1 MARRRL
7 SSLDGSFLRVE
18 SAVAHMHVAW
28 KGRFRPAPGR
38 PVTLDVLRASVAA
51 RVAGAERFRQRLAFP
66 PGGLAEPVWVD
77 DERFDVEHHVVAL
90 ADPAVALP
98 RARFDEL
105 CDLTLSEPL
114 DRTRPLWRIH
124 LAPTLDDGSVGL
136 VMKAHHAMV
145 DGKSAV
151 ELALLLLDLDPDAPV
166 PDLLPWQ
173 PRPAPSGA
181 RLALEALA
189 ERSAE
194 PLRLSFGIART
205 AANPARS
212 ARLAGT
218 LRRAALAVGEDM
230 LRPAPASYVNAPI
243 GPRRTLVGH
252 AVPIDQ
258 LLAVKRE
265 HEATLNDVAL
275 TVVAGALREL
285 AHASGRVPRPLKV
298 MVPVS
303 VRGADEAASL
313 GNRISFVFIE
323 LPVHLQR
330 PLDRLAAVKRAT
342 TTFKRDGRASGGEVV
357 LNALGMLPAPLKGPA
372 AKLAASPRMYNL
384 TVSNVPG
391 PRVPVYLLGAELIE
405 AFPVIPLPEDH
416 ALSIG
421 MFSYRDK
428 LCFGGYADPGALPSV
443 AALPEALAE
452 SLDALLRDGQR
463 LLHARVERADEEPL
477 ARRAQGADE
486 RALELRR

>member
-1 MARRRL
+1 
-7 SSLDGSFLRVE
+7 V
-18 SAVAHMHVAW
+18 
-28 KGRFRPAPGR
+28 
-38 PVTLDVLRASVAA
+38 
-51 RVAGAERFRQRLAFP
+51 
-66 PGGLAEPVWVD
+66 
-77 DERFDVEHHVVAL
+77 
-90 ADPAVALP
+90 LP
-98 RARFDEL
+98 RRRFDEL

-124 LAPTLDDGSVGL
+124 LAPALDDGSTGL

-151 ELALLLLDLDPDAPV
+151 ELALLLLDLDPDAAP
-166 PDLLPWQ
+166 PEPLPWR
-173 PRPAPSGA
+173 PRPAPSGT

-189 ERSAE
+189 ERTAE
-194 PLRLSFGIART
+194 PLRLSFGLART

-243 GPRRTLVGH
+243 GPRRTLVGYS
-252 AVPIDQ
+252 APLDGM
-258 LLAVKRE
+258 LEVKRA
-265 HEATLNDVAL
+265 HDATLNDVAL

-303 VRGADEAASL
+303 LRAADDAASL

-323 LPVHLQR
+323 LPVHLHR
-330 PLDRLAAVKRAT
+330 PLDRLAAIKAAT
-342 TTFKRDGRASGGEVV
+342 TAFKESGRASGGEVV
-357 LNALGMLPAPLKGPA
+357 LSALGMLPEPLKDRA

-405 AFPVIPLPEDH
+405 AFPVIPLSEKH
-416 ALSIG
+416 AISIG
-421 MFSYRDK
+421 MFSYRDH
-428 LCFGGYADPGALPSV
+428 LCFGGYADPGALPSIDALPGALSAAV
-443 AALPEALAE
+443 RELCGRAGRRRGELRAALPAAAT
-452 SLDALLRDGQR
+452 S
-463 LLHARVERADEEPL
+463 
-477 ARRAQGADE
+477 
-486 RALELRR
+486 

>member
-1 MARRRL
+1 MAARPRL
-7 SSLDGSFLRVE
+7 SALDGSFLRVE
-18 SAVAHMHVAW
+18 SPVAHMHVAW
-28 KGRFRPAPGR
+28 KGRFRPAPGGR
-38 PVTLDVLRASVAA
+38 AGSISLDALRASVSA
-51 RVAGAERFRQRLAFP
+51 RLANAERFRQRLAFP
-66 PGGLAEPVWVD
+66 PGGFAEPVWVD

-90 ADPAVALP
+90 ADPAAVLP
-98 RARFDEL
+98 RQRFDEL

-114 DRTRPLWRIH
+114 DRTRPLWRIY
-124 LAPTLDDGSVGL
+124 LAPALEDGTTGL

-151 ELALLLLDLDPDAPV
+151 ELALLLLDVDPDAAP
-166 PDLLPWQ
+166 PAPLPWK

-194 PLRLSFGIART
+194 PLRLSFGLART

-230 LRPAPASYVNAPI
+230 LRPAPASYVNAKI
-243 GPRRTLVGH
+243 GPRRRLVGYTT
-252 AVPIDQ
+252 P
-258 LLAVKRE
+258 LEGMLEVKRAQD
-265 HEATLNDVAL
+265 ATLNDVAL

-285 AHASGRVPRPLKV
+285 AHASGRVPRALKV

-303 VRGADEAASL
+303 MRTTDEAASL
-313 GNRISFVFIE
+313 GNRISFVFVE
-323 LPVHLQR
+323 LPVDLHR
-330 PLDRLAAVKRAT
+330 PLDRLAAVKEAT
-342 TTFKRDGRASGGEVV
+342 KAFKRDGRASGGEVV
-357 LNALGMLPAPLKGPA
+357 MSALGMLPEPLKDRA
-372 AKLAASPRMYNL
+372 AKLASSPRMYNL

-405 AFPVIPLPEDH
+405 AYPVIPLPEGH

-421 MFSYRDK
+421 MFSYRDR
-428 LCFGGYADPGALPSV
+428 LCFGAYADPSALPAVNALPGALSASV
-443 AALPEALAE
+443 
-452 SLDALLRDGQR
+452 
-463 LLHARVERADEEPL
+463 
-477 ARRAQGADE
+477 
-486 RALELRR
+486 LELCGRAGRRRGELRAAPPAAATG

>member
-1 MARRRL
+1 M
-7 SSLDGSFLRVE
+7 VE
-18 SAVAHMHVAW
+18 
-28 KGRFRPAPGR
+28 
-38 PVTLDVLRASVAA
+38 
-51 RVAGAERFRQRLAFP
+51 
-66 PGGLAEPVWVD
+66 
-77 DERFDVEHHVVAL
+77 
-90 ADPAVALP
+90 
-98 RARFDEL
+98 
-105 CDLTLSEPL
+105 
-114 DRTRPLWRIH
+114 
-124 LAPTLDDGSVGL
+124 
-136 VMKAHHAMV
+136 
-145 DGKSAV
+145 GKSAV

-166 PDLLPWQ
+166 PEPLPWK

-194 PLRLSFGIART
+194 PLRLSFGLART

-230 LRPAPASYVNAPI
+230 LRPAPASYVNAKL

-252 AVPIDQ
+252 AAPLDG

-265 HEATLNDVAL
+265 QDATLNDVAL

-285 AHASGRVPRPLKV
+285 AHASGRVPEPLKV

-303 VRGADEAASL
+303 LRTADEAAAL

-323 LPVHLQR
+323 LPVDLHR
-330 PLDRLAAVKRAT
+330 PLDRLEAVKRAT
-342 TTFKRDGRASGGEVV
+342 REFKRGGRASGGEVV
-357 LNALGMLPAPLKGPA
+357 LNALGMLPEPLRDRA
-372 AKLAASPRMYNL
+372 ARLAASPRMYNL

-428 LCFGGYADPGALPSV
+428 LCFGGYADPSALPTVDALPGALS
-443 AALPEALAE
+443 AAVLELCG
-452 SLDALLRDGQR
+452 RGGR
-463 LLHARVERADEEPL
+463 
-477 ARRAQGADE
+477 RRALSA
-486 RALELRR
+486 APPAAPAAATS